1 MPKVRHLSPEDFM
14 TTMKMGQ
21 ATPVADEN
29 GLMDMVIK
37 FGPLVVAIIAVAL
50 CFYIYNIMTNQ
61 NEVFRE
67 RMDEQLKINEVVQNA
82 YNQMTDRFNEL
93 GQLLFNSS
101 EEPKGATT
109 EVPVEVPTE
118 VPVEVPTE
126 VPVPSPVPNDTFN
139 IDATNDDVSTVSDLS
154 VTKKKRGRKPKEI
167 TLN

>member
-21 ATPVADEN
+21 ATPVAEEN

-50 CFYIYNIMTNQ
+50 CFYIYNIMTKQ
-61 NEVFRE
+61 NEVFKD
-67 RMDEQLKINEVVQNA
+67 RMDEQLKVNEVVQNA

-109 EVPVEVPTE
+109 DVPVEVPVEVTTE
-118 VPVEVPTE
+118 
-126 VPVPSPVPNDTFN
+126 VPSPVPDDTFK
-139 IDATNDDVSTVSDLS
+139 IDAQNDDVSTVSDLS

>member
-21 ATPVADEN
+21 ATPVAEEN

-50 CFYIYNIMTNQ
+50 CFYIYNIMTKQ
-61 NEVFRE
+61 NEVFNE
-67 RMDEQLKINEVVQNA
+67 RMNEQLKVNEVVQNA

-109 EVPVEVPTE
+109 EVPTE

-126 VPVPSPVPNDTFN
+126 VPMPSPVPNDTFK
-139 IDATNDDVSTVSDLS
+139 IDATNDDVSTVSELS